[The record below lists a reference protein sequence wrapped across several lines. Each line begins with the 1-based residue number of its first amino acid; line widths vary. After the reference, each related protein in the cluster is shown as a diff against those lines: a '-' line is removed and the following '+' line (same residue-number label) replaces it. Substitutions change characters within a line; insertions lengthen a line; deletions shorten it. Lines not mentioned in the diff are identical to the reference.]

1 MMLYILLG
9 VGMVFGSFLCYL
21 LISMLVT
28 KDCGVILIENDNSV
42 ESESGP

>member
-1 MMLYILLG
+1 MLYIFLG
-9 VGMVFGSFLCYL
+9 VGMIFGSFLCYS

-28 KDCGVILIENDNSV
+28 KDCGVILIENDNCI